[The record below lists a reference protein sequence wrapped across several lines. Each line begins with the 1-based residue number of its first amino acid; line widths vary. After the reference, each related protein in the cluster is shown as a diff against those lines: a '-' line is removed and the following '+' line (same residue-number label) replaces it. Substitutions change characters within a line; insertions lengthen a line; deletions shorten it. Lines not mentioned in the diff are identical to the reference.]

1 MKGMGC
7 MAEKKENIAVKEQK
21 PEEKSSKQDK
31 AAEKERKQEEKRK
44 KQEEKKK
51 QKADKKHQK
60 DDANSIMSTEAKEVG
75 DQPIIVFRDVTK
87 VYTLYRNS
95 REQFCA
101 LFHDSKKFKRHK
113 ALDGVSFR
121 INQGESVAIVGRN
134 GAGKSTV
141 LKMITG
147 VAFPTEGEI
156 YVNGR
161 VSALLELTA
170 GFSPDMTGRE
180 NIRFK
185 CYVLGLKADE
195 IDEIEQK
202 AIEFADLGDYID
214 QPVRTYSSGMRVRLG
229 FAINI
234 NTNPDILVI
243 DEALSVG
250 DSAFKKKCKN
260 KISELIK
267 RHITVLYVSHNKDIQ
282 DFCDRCIFLQKGK
295 IIFDGSMKDAV
306 EKYPE
311 LIQ

>member
-1 MKGMGC
+1 MKESKKTKKKS
-7 MAEKKENIAVKEQK
+7 AVNEADNEKKISEAV
-21 PEEKSSKQDK
+21 SSITEDSGE
-31 AAEKERKQEEKRK
+31 AVDESG
-44 KQEEKKK
+44 EKKVK
-51 QKADKKHQK
+51 
-60 DDANSIMSTEAKEVG
+60 SGE
-75 DQPIIVFRDVTK
+75 PIIVFENVTK

-113 ALDGVSFR
+113 ALDGISFS
-121 INQGESVAIVGRN
+121 INQGESVAIIGRN

-147 VAFPTEGEI
+147 VAFPTSGEV
-156 YVNGR
+156 YVKGR

-170 GFSPDMTGRE
+170 GFSADMTGRE

-185 CYVLGLKADE
+185 CYVLGLKDSE
-195 IDEIEQK
+195 INEIEKK
-202 AIEFADLGDYID
+202 AIEFADLGEYID
-214 QPVRTYSSGMRVRLG
+214 QPVRTYSSGMKVRLG

-250 DSAFKKKCKN
+250 DSAFKKKCKA
-260 KISELIK
+260 KINELIK
-267 RHITVLYVSHNKDIQ
+267 RNITVLYVSHNKDIQ
-282 DFCDRCIFLQKGK
+282 DFCERCIYLQKGK
-295 IIFDGSMKDAV
+295 VIFDGTMAETL

-311 LIQ
+311 FGK

>member
-1 MKGMGC
+1 
-7 MAEKKENIAVKEQK
+7 MAEKT
-21 PEEKSSKQDK
+21 EKLDKKNKKQDEK
-31 AAEKERKQEEKRK
+31 AAK
-44 KQEEKKK
+44 KQAKKT
-51 QKADKKHQK
+51 A
-60 DDANSIMSTEAKEVG
+60 SSGTVMSTEAKEVG
-75 DQPIIVFRDVTK
+75 DQPIIVFKDVTK

-147 VAFPTEGEI
+147 VAFPTEGEV

-185 CYVLGLKADE
+185 CYVLGLQASE

-202 AIEFADLGDYID
+202 AIEFADLGEYID

-250 DSAFKKKCKN
+250 DAAFKKKCKN

-282 DFCDRCIFLQKGK
+282 DFCDRCIYLQKGK
-295 IIFDGSMKDAV
+295 VIFDGTMKETI